1 MFEAH
6 EPSLIMRTHSWTVGI
21 ICSTLAFSCGPEP
34 KESQVENSK
43 DTNPLPPASTA
54 HVVSPLAQ
62 LMRDMT
68 AFADS
73 TKQHLLRGEDLLP
86 YPESF
91 KTMTT
96 AEPTPGMVDHRTFDP
111 FAFSYLHQLDS
122 LYKVVPAQRQQAYDE
137 LVQYCVA
144 CHGQV
149 CPGPLVRIK
158 KLRMP

>member
-1 MFEAH
+1 MLNSSAAVLITALCIALLTACGGGSASAVPAVDSAASR
-6 EPSLIMRTHSWTVGI
+6 PSITELEDH
-21 ICSTLAFSCGPEP
+21 
-34 KESQVENSK
+34 K
-43 DTNPLPPASTA
+43 
-54 HVVSPLAQ
+54 VSALAQ

-73 TKQHLLRGEDLLP
+73 TKEHLLRGEELLP
-86 YPESF
+86 YPAGF
-91 KTMTT
+91 KDMVT

-122 LYKVVPAQRQQAYDE
+122 LYKVVPAQRQQAFDE
-137 LVQYCVA
+137 LIQYCAA

-158 KLRMP
+158 KLRMPAKME